1 MDGLPIPWFWD
12 SEGLFCLVGLLAP
25 GVSEFCLCALHLSSR
40 LGKSLSGCIRGCPEE
55 VLPCLFTDLCSKLHA
70 PLKCK
75 GAWETWSSDRKGNKM
90 LGRPRVLS
98 QAFWGHILKGLGH
111 EKITKD
117 GVLYLVNGKRY
128 ALIFLDELIFSAF
141 QLTVRNW
148 ICGTQWQGMWLTNV
162 LILGLTGEYVFKSPF
177 SF

>member
-1 MDGLPIPWFWD
+1 MILRLRRPLLPGGSSSSWGL
-12 SEGLFCLVGLLAP
+12 
-25 GVSEFCLCALHLSSR
+25 R
-40 LGKSLSGCIRGCPEE
+40 
-55 VLPCLFTDLCSKLHA
+55 VLPVCFAPFQQAGQEPLGLYQRLSWGGFALSVHRPLFKTELHA

-98 QAFWGHILKGLGH
+98 QAFWGHILKGWGH